1 MMPGEEDIKT
11 SSHLKLPVK
20 GLFTWKNIGR
30 SLHSLLDGTF
40 LTRGR
45 FRRAMPYILFLIILG
60 VVYIS
65 NIFQVEKTKRQIDN
79 LEEELRELRYEYITS
94 RSKLMNESKPS
105 EIVIKLKDTGIGET
119 LEPPKKII
127 ISENAEIK

>member
-20 GLFTWKNIGR
+20 GLFTWKNIGK

-45 FRRAMPYILFLIILG
+45 FRRAMPYILFLIIL
-60 VVYIS
+60 VLTVLEFVIL
-65 NIFQVEKTKRQIDN
+65 EKKVFYR
-79 LEEELRELRYEYITS
+79 
-94 RSKLMNESKPS
+94 
-105 EIVIKLKDTGIGET
+105 
-119 LEPPKKII
+119 
-127 ISENAEIK
+127 